1 MHLHSFYALDKTNRA
16 RIFVRSKLSP
26 EITGERFDLHSR
38 KNTTFSMRW
47 RHLKKRYIIPVKRNH
62 DKASLKITSY
72 LTLDV
77 LFYRKW
83 LIKRGTLF
91 KLGNWDWHHDSGGV
105 CVCIVSI
112 ILIDELEEFFQIIH
126 IFKKKQNFN
135 YLKYNFVVF
144 PVTVIS

>member
-38 KNTTFSMRW
+38 KNTTFSMR
-47 RHLKKRYIIPVKRNH
+47 RRDLKKKRYIIPVKRNH

-77 LFYRKW
+77 LFYRKL

-91 KLGNWDWHHDSGGV
+91 KLGN
-105 CVCIVSI
+105 
-112 ILIDELEEFFQIIH
+112 
-126 IFKKKQNFN
+126 
-135 YLKYNFVVF
+135 
-144 PVTVIS
+144 

>member
-1 MHLHSFYALDKTNRA
+1 MKFCIKVIQKVRFALTFIL
-16 RIFVRSKLSP
+16 IFVRSKLSP

-38 KNTTFSMRW
+38 KNTTFSMR
-47 RHLKKRYIIPVKRNH
+47 RRDLKKRYIIPVKRNH

-91 KLGNWDWHHDSGGV
+91 KLGNWDKHHDWGGA
-105 CVCIVSI
+105 CVLVSI
-112 ILIDELEEFFQIIH
+112 ILIDGLFRRQII
-126 IFKKKQNFN
+126 FSKLFTF
-135 YLKYNFVVF
+135 LL
-144 PVTVIS
+144 